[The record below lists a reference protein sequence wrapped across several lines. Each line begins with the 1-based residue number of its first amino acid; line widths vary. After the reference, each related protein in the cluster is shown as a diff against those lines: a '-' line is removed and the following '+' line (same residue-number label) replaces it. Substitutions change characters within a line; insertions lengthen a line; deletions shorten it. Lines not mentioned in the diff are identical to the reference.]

1 MKSHKLK
8 NTLTIMALA
17 VLGFFL
23 VVKFSSVSVNISQK
37 SSIVPKMEKT
47 LEMRVENNEKRR
59 EHFLRL
65 TRNPETGTLPKN
77 IRQRELEYAKS
88 IAGYKAKGRASVQN
102 ITWEEVGPPDVGGR
116 TRALGI
122 DRRNPD
128 IILAGGVSGG
138 MWKSVDGGTSWIRT
152 SGPTDNLAVTAL
164 VQDPVNQDRWFYT
177 TGEFSGN
184 SASARGGGALFFG
197 SGIYISTDNGDS
209 WSPISAT
216 VDNDVAFN
224 SRFDFI
230 TNIAINPITETKFFA
245 SNAIGVYRST
255 DNFNTSDL
263 VLGGTNEHIYSDV
276 AVTSTGN
283 LIAVISTQFSTIP
296 SQTNPAGVYISSDDG
311 LTWNNVTPTDY
322 PGTTGRGVIGVS
334 PSNPDIF
341 YVFVA
346 ENFTEPNLFKFEIV
360 SSDSASS
367 ENRTDGIPDFGP
379 PVGDMNLQG
388 GYNMICKVHPNNPD
402 IVLIGGTNLF
412 RSTDGFSS
420 IPPDTDNNGF
430 TDNAAKD
437 QYWVGGYNKS
447 NDISI
452 YINHHPDNHALVF
465 DPTNSD
471 RLISAHDGGVSV
483 TSNIQAADV
492 IWFRVDEGYN
502 TTQFY
507 TVAIH
512 PGAGDQRLVGGTQ
525 DNGSPFFRLDPI
537 IGPLPS
543 SDISSGDGSYAFLGN
558 TIATVSSQNGRVI
571 RYTYNTT
578 GDPTNFAF
586 VNPPAA
592 SNQLFIHPY
601 VVNPNNEDVMF
612 YPDADSLFRNTSLT
626 TIPSQSDQDW
636 VKLQNIGIGL
646 GSSHIISTLEF
657 TQTNPANRLYY
668 AASSGNLSPR
678 LFRLDNANSATDGEV
693 NVSPPAFGGEYIH
706 DIAVNAE
713 NGDELIAVIS
723 NYGVESIY
731 HSADAGATWTAV
743 GGNLEPVSGDGP
755 SVRTAAI
762 TTTDDG
768 QTNYFVGTSTGLY
781 ASGQLNGAN
790 TQWELQAQGTVQ
802 NSVVEFLAYRP
813 SDKTLVVGTH
823 GRGMFVGQTNIGVS
837 NEDEFVTETPEKF
850 NLSQNFPN
858 PFNPSTTINFTLAR
872 SSEVNLTVY
881 DLNGRKVA
889 ELLNGNNFTQ
899 GSHNLS
905 FDASNLASG
914 VYIYRLKAISANG
927 SETFSQTRKMTLIK

>member
-1 MKSHKLK
+1 MNSQKLQFC
-8 NTLTIMALA
+8 LTITAMGI
-17 VLGFFL
+17 LGLFL
-23 VVKFSSVSVNISQK
+23 VVKFSSVSVDISQK
-37 SSIVPKMEKT
+37 SSIVPKIEKT

-65 TRNPETGTLPKN
+65 TRNPSTGSLPKN
-77 IRQRELEYAKS
+77 IRQRELDYAKS

-116 TRALGI
+116 TRALGV

-138 MWKSVDGGTSWIRT
+138 MWKSVDGGTSWTRT

-184 SASARGGGALFFG
+184 SASARGGGASFFG
-197 SGIYISTDNGDS
+197 SGIYVSSDNGDN

-216 VDNDVAFN
+216 VDNDVVFN
-224 SRFDFI
+224 SQFDFI
-230 TNIAINPITETKFFA
+230 TSIAINPNTGTKFFA
-245 SNAIGVYRST
+245 SNAIGIYRST
-255 DNFNTSDL
+255 DNFSTSSQI
-263 VLGGTNEHIYSDV
+263 LGGVNEHIYSDV
-276 AVTSTGN
+276 AATSSGN
-283 LIAVISTQFSTIP
+283 LLAVISSPFTGFT
-296 SQTNPAGVYISSDDG
+296 PANTPGVYLSTDDG
-311 LTWNNVTPTDY
+311 LTWNNVTPSDY

-334 PSNPDIF
+334 PSDPDIF

-346 ENFTEPNLFKFEIV
+346 KDFTEPNLFKFEIV
-360 SSDSASS
+360 SSDSATSD
-367 ENRTDGIPDFGP
+367 NRSDGIPDFGS

-388 GYNMICKVHPNNPD
+388 GYNMICKVHPDNPD
-402 IVLIGGTNLF
+402 VVLIGGTNLF

-420 IPPDTDNNGF
+420 LPPDTDNNGI
-430 TDNAAKD
+430 TDNSAKD
-437 QYWVGGYNKS
+437 QYWVGGYNKLNNVS
-447 NDISI
+447 L
-452 YINHHPDNHALVF
+452 YPNHHPDNHALAF
-465 DPTNSD
+465 DPIDTNK
-471 RLISAHDGGVSV
+471 LLSAHDGGVSV
-483 TSNIQAADV
+483 TTDILAPTVTWSRA
-492 IWFRVDEGYN
+492 DEGYN

-512 PGAGDQRLVGGTQ
+512 PAAGDQRLVGGTQ
-525 DNGSPFFRLDPI
+525 DNGSPFFRFDPVS
-537 IGPLPS
+537 GATTTA
-543 SDISSGDGSYAFLGN
+543 DISSGDGSYAFLGN
-558 TIATVSSQNGRVI
+558 TIATVSSQNGRIV
-571 RYTYNTT
+571 RYFYDASGT
-578 GDPTNFAF
+578 PINFAF
-586 VNPPAA
+586 VAPPAA

-626 TIPSQSDQDW
+626 TIPSNSAQDW
-636 VKLQNIGIGL
+636 VKLQNIGV
-646 GSSHIISTLEF
+646 GSGSTHIISTLEF
-657 TQTNPANRLYY
+657 TLSNPANRLYY
-668 AASSGNLSPR
+668 AASSSGATPR
-678 LFRLDNANSATDGEV
+678 LFRLDNANSAMDGEV
-693 NVSPPAFGGEYIH
+693 NVSPPVVPGTYIH

-723 NYGVESIY
+723 NYNVESIY
-731 HSADAGATWTAV
+731 HSDDGGAFWTAV
-743 GGNLEPVSGDGP
+743 GGNLEPVSGNGP

-781 ASGQLNGAN
+781 ATGQLNGAN

-823 GRGMFVGQTNIGVS
+823 GRGMFIGQTNVGVS
-837 NEDEFVTETPEKF
+837 NEDEFVAETPERF

-899 GSHNLS
+899 GSHDLS

-927 SETFSQTRKMTLIK
+927 SESFTQTRKMTLIK